1 MRLLEKLKLKP
12 QILPGMTMG
21 KLVKAIAL
29 NDFRIDSSCYGR
41 LAFLSGLG
49 VLNSMLGCCETFF
62 NSSEIEKVEL
72 EQGPLFIV
80 GHWRSG
86 TTHLHNL
93 ISLDERF
100 SSPTAYQ
107 ASFPNHF
114 IYSQVANF
122 IFNFIAPPKR
132 PMDEV
137 IFSAEAPHEDEFAL
151 AADSLVSPYLKVL
164 FPITGPDTHTSVDPE
179 DWSLEA
185 LVAWKKSMSTF
196 VRKMTLSE
204 GGRLLFKSPP
214 HMGRIKLLA
223 NMYPDAQFIH
233 IVRNPYDVFMSTKK
247 LWRDS
252 FAYVHLQ
259 TPSDELVQE
268 ITLDWYEK
276 LFKLFERDRNLIDS
290 RSIVEVRYEDLDYQP
305 EKTVADIYEKLELKK
320 FDFMRDRLERYV
332 QSLKNY
338 RKNSHELSVHERDLV
353 SARWKDNF
361 VRYNYEIWS

>member
-276 LFKLFERDRNLIDS
+276 LFKLFERDKNLIDS
-290 RSIVEVRYEDLDYQP
+290 RSIVEVRYEDLDCQP
-305 EKTVADIYEKLELKK
+305 EQTVAHIYEKLELKN
-320 FDFMRDRLERYV
+320 FDLMRDKLARYV
-332 QSLKNY
+332 QSLENY
-338 RKNSHELSVHERDLV
+338 RKNSYELSVHERELV

>member
-1 MRLLEKLKLKP
+1 MTVLEKLKLKP
-12 QILPGMTMG
+12 QILPGMTLG
-21 KLVKAIAL
+21 KLLKAIAL
-29 NDFRIDSSCYGR
+29 NDFRIDSACYGR

-62 NSSEIEKVEL
+62 NSNEIEKVEL

-164 FPITGPDTHTSVDPE
+164 FPVTGPDTHTSVDPD

-185 LVAWKKSMSTF
+185 LFAWKKSMSTF
-196 VRKMTLSE
+196 VKKMTLSE

-223 NMYPDAQFIH
+223 SMYPDAQFIH
-233 IVRNPYDVFMSTKK
+233 IVRNPYNVFLSTKK

-276 LFKLFERDRNLIDS
+276 LFKLFERDKNLIDS
-290 RSIVEVRYEDLDYQP
+290 RSIVEIRYEDLDCQP
-305 EKTVADIYEKLELKK
+305 EQTVAHIYEKLQLKN
-320 FDFMRDRLERYV
+320 FDLMRDKLERYV
-332 QSLKNY
+332 QSLENY
-338 RKNSHELSVHERDLV
+338 RKNSYELSVHERELV

-361 VRYNYEIWS
+361 VRYNYEI

>member
-1 MRLLEKLKLKP
+1 MSVLQKLKLKP
-12 QILPGMTMG
+12 QILPGMTLR
-21 KLVKAIAL
+21 KLVKTIVL
-29 NDFRIDSSCYGR
+29 NDFRVDSDCYWR

-72 EQGPLFIV
+72 EEGPLFIV

-151 AADSLVSPYLKVL
+151 AADSLVSPYLKIL
-164 FPITGPDTHTSVDPE
+164 FPITGPDTHTSVDPD

-185 LVAWKKSMSTF
+185 LFAWKKSMSTF

-214 HMGRIKLLA
+214 HMGRIKLLE

-233 IVRNPYDVFMSTKK
+233 IVRNPYNVFMSTKK

-259 TPSDELVQE
+259 TPSEDLVQG
-268 ITLDWYEK
+268 IILDWYEK
-276 LFKLFERDRNLIDS
+276 LFKLFERDKNLIDAK
-290 RSIVEVRYEDLDYQP
+290 SIVEVRYEDLDRQP
-305 EKTVADIYEKLELKK
+305 EKTVAMIYEKLDLKK
-320 FDFMRDRLERYV
+320 FDLMSDRLKRYV

-338 RKNSHELSVHERDLV
+338 RKNSYELSVHERELV

-361 VRYNYEIWS
+361 VRYNYEI